1 MPLTP
6 QEAATLKDYILN
18 GANKDTY
25 APYVAA
31 GNDNQVAVLLNTT
44 HSKIVGLVNRATL
57 MAVMMNLTHSSGMP
71 VWLMIVDTAADSGAN
86 AQLRAACRMIGEV
99 AKAPFENI
107 DLSLAGVSNSLNA
120 LLAATYLTQGQLD
133 YINAQ
138 GNHPLSDAEFAL
150 SKAPESLSIS
160 VDDVSYILRGV

>member
-6 QEAATLKDYILN
+6 QEAATLKNYILN
-18 GANKDTY
+18 GANKDDY

-31 GNDNQVAVLLNTT
+31 GNDNQVAALLNSV
-44 HSKIVGLVNRATL
+44 HSQAVGLVNRATL
-57 MAVMMNLTHSSGMP
+57 MAAMMSVTHSSGMP
-71 VWLMIVDTAADSGAN
+71 VWLLIVDTAADTGAN
-86 AQLRAACRMIGEV
+86 AGLRAACRMVLEV

-107 DLSLAGVSNSLNA
+107 DLSLAGVSTALGA
-120 LLAATYLTQGQLD
+120 LLLATYITQEQYDSLM
-133 YINAQ
+133 AL